1 MLRGQRVQGLVT
13 LKITFYGVR
22 GSTPCAC
29 ESNQRIGG
37 NTACVVVEGDGF
49 DPLVF
54 DLGTGLRFWGLDVL
68 DHGPAPLHA
77 TALVS
82 HLHWDHVQGLPFF
95 PPIHLPE
102 TQLHIVGPKQ
112 VGASLEEAFNAFLC
126 PPYFPV
132 RLDQLI
138 GTVTFEEAGED
149 PIHHGSAIITTADV
163 PHVGPTIGY
172 RVEHEGRSVA
182 YVSDHQ
188 QPGVGATE
196 VAGSVLELCRDVD
209 VLIHDA
215 QYTDDEFALRHDW
228 GHCTVDYAIEVARQA
243 NARRLVLFH
252 HDPAHDDDLVDRLGV
267 VAAERSRSVGGPE
280 IVVGFEGLVLEA

>member
-1 MLRGQRVQGLVT
+1 M
-13 LKITFYGVR
+13 
-22 GSTPCAC
+22 
-29 ESNQRIGG
+29 
-37 NTACVVVEGDGF
+37 VVEGEGF
-49 DPLVF
+49 TPLVF

-68 DHGPAPLHA
+68 AQGPTPLHA

-102 TQLHIVGPKQ
+102 TRLHIVGPPQ
-112 VGASLEEAFNAFLC
+112 VGRSLEDAFNTFLC

-138 GTVTFEEAGED
+138 GTVTFEEATGA
-149 PIHHGSAIITTADV
+149 PIHHGTATVTTSDV

-172 RVEHEGRSVA
+172 RVAHEGRSVA

-188 QPGVGATE
+188 QPGVGASE
-196 VAGSVLELCRDVD
+196 VAESVLELCRDVD

-215 QYTDDEFALRHDW
+215 QYNDDEFALRHDW
-228 GHCTVDYAIEVARQA
+228 GHCTIDYAVEVARQA
-243 NARRLVLFH
+243 NAKRLVLFH
-252 HDPAHDDDLVDRLGV
+252 HDPAHDDDQVERLGADARARSL
-267 VAAERSRSVGGPE
+267 AAGGPDV
-280 IVVGFEGLVLEA
+280 IVGFEGLVLEL